1 MPASPTERR
10 GSRWHIAG
18 MNTIELRTQ
27 LLALEA
33 ERSAAVAWGLADVP
47 AYANDLHD
55 EIEVMRAAYTTAAI
69 TEIASLR
76 SALSG
81 PQVG

>member
-1 MPASPTERR
+1 
-10 GSRWHIAG
+10 

-33 ERSAAVAWGLADVP
+33 ERSAALAWGLADLP
-47 AYANDLHD
+47 LYGADLQE
-55 EIEVMRAAYTTAAI
+55 EIEVTRAAYTTAAI

>member
-1 MPASPTERR
+1 
-10 GSRWHIAG
+10 

-33 ERSAAVAWGLADVP
+33 ERSAAVEWGLADVP
-47 AYANDLHD
+47 AYADDLND
-55 EIEVMRAAYTTAAI
+55 EIEVTRAAYTTAAV

>member
-1 MPASPTERR
+1 
-10 GSRWHIAG
+10 

-33 ERSAAVAWGLADVP
+33 ERAAAVAWGLADLP
-47 AYANDLHD
+47 LYSDDLEED
-55 EIEVMRAAYTTAAI
+55 IEIMRSAYTSAAV

>member
-1 MPASPTERR
+1 
-10 GSRWHIAG
+10 
-18 MNTIELRTQ
+18 MNPIELRTQ

-33 ERSAAVAWGLADVP
+33 ERAAAVAWGLADLP
-47 AYANDLHD
+47 RYSDDLEED
-55 EIEVMRAAYTTAAI
+55 IEIMRSAYTSAAV

>member
-1 MPASPTERR
+1 MT
-10 GSRWHIAG
+10 
-18 MNTIELRTQ
+18 TLELRTK

-33 ERSAAVAWGLADVP
+33 ERAAAVAWGLADIP
-47 AYANDLHD
+47 AYREDLET
-55 EIEVMRAAYTTAAI
+55 EIAARRDAYVGAAV

-76 SALSG
+76 SSLSG

>member
-1 MPASPTERR
+1 
-10 GSRWHIAG
+10 
-18 MNTIELRTQ
+18 MNTTELRTQ

-33 ERSAAVAWGLADVP
+33 ERSAALAWGLADLP
-47 AYANDLHD
+47 AYRDELEG
-55 EIEVMRAAYTTAAI
+55 EIEIMRAAYTSAAV

>member
-1 MPASPTERR
+1 
-10 GSRWHIAG
+10 

-33 ERSAAVAWGLADVP
+33 ERSAALAWGLADVP
-47 AYANDLHD
+47 AYADDLQA
-55 EIEVMRAAYTTAAI
+55 EIDVMRAAYTSAAV

>member
-1 MPASPTERR
+1 MT
-10 GSRWHIAG
+10 
-18 MNTIELRTQ
+18 TTELRDQ
-27 LLALEA
+27 LKALEA
-33 ERSAAVAWGLADVP
+33 ERAAAAEWGLTGVP
-47 AYANDLHD
+47 AYLNDLD
-55 EIEVMRAAYTTAAI
+55 GEIEIWRAAYTTAAV

>member
-1 MPASPTERR
+1 
-10 GSRWHIAG
+10 
-18 MNTIELRTQ
+18 MNTTELRTQ

-33 ERSAAVAWGLADVP
+33 ERSAALAWGLADVP
-47 AYANDLHD
+47 AYADDLQA
-55 EIEVMRAAYTTAAI
+55 EIDVMRAAYTTAAV

>member
-1 MPASPTERR
+1 MPSPVEAP
-10 GSRWHIAG
+10 GVRWQIAG

-33 ERSAAVAWGLADVP
+33 ERSAAVAWGLADHP
-47 AYANDLHD
+47 LYADDLQE
-55 EIEVMRAAYTTAAI
+55 EIDITRAAYTSAAV

>member
-1 MPASPTERR
+1 
-10 GSRWHIAG
+10 

-33 ERSAAVAWGLADVP
+33 ERSAALAWGLADLP
-47 AYANDLHD
+47 AYRADLEQD
-55 EIEVMRAAYTTAAI
+55 IEIMRSAYTAAAV

>member
-1 MPASPTERR
+1 
-10 GSRWHIAG
+10 
-18 MNTIELRTQ
+18 MNTIELRSQ

-33 ERSAAVAWGLADVP
+33 ERSAAVAWGIADHP
-47 AYANDLHD
+47 LFAEDLED
-55 EIEVMRAAYTTAAI
+55 EIDITRAAYTTAAV

>member
-1 MPASPTERR
+1 MPSPVEPP
-10 GSRWHIAG
+10 GPRWQIAG
-18 MNTIELRTQ
+18 MNTTELRTQ

-33 ERSAAVAWGLADVP
+33 ERSAALAWGLADLP
-47 AYANDLHD
+47 AYRDDLQD
-55 EIEVMRAAYTTAAI
+55 EIDVTRAAYTTAAV

>member
-1 MPASPTERR
+1 MT
-10 GSRWHIAG
+10 
-18 MNTIELRTQ
+18 TTELRNQ
-27 LLALEA
+27 LKALEA
-33 ERSAAVAWGLADVP
+33 ERAAAEQWGLADVP
-47 AYANDLHD
+47 AYMNDLD
-55 EIEVMRAAYTTAAI
+55 GEIEVWRAAYVGAAV

>member
-1 MPASPTERR
+1 MPSPVEGPRR
-10 GSRWHIAG
+10 QWQIAA
-18 MNTIELRTQ
+18 MTTIELRTQ

-33 ERSAAVAWGLADVP
+33 ERAAAVAWGLADIP
-47 AYANDLHD
+47 AYRDDLEG
-55 EIEVMRAAYTTAAI
+55 EIEVWRSAYTSAAV

>member
-1 MPASPTERR
+1 MT
-10 GSRWHIAG
+10 
-18 MNTIELRTQ
+18 TIELRTQ

-33 ERSAAVAWGLADVP
+33 ERSAAQAWGLADIP
-47 AYANDLHD
+47 AYREDLEQ
-55 EIEVMRAAYTTAAI
+55 EIEARRAAYVGAAV

-76 SALSG
+76 SFLSG

>member
-1 MPASPTERR
+1 MT
-10 GSRWHIAG
+10 
-18 MNTIELRTQ
+18 TIELRTQ

-33 ERSAAVAWGLADVP
+33 ERSAALAWGLADLP
-47 AYANDLHD
+47 AYRDDLED
-55 EIEVMRAAYTTAAI
+55 EIEIMRAAYTTAAI

-76 SALSG
+76 SSLSG

>member
-1 MPASPTERR
+1 
-10 GSRWHIAG
+10 

-33 ERSAAVAWGLADVP
+33 ERSAALAWGLADLP
-47 AYANDLHD
+47 AYRADLEQD
-55 EIEVMRAAYTTAAI
+55 IEIMRSAYTTAAV

>member
-1 MPASPTERR
+1 
-10 GSRWHIAG
+10 
-18 MNTIELRTQ
+18 MNTLELRTQ
-27 LLALEA
+27 LKALEA
-33 ERSAAVAWGLADVP
+33 ERAAAAEWGLAGVP
-47 AYANDLHD
+47 AYINDLD
-55 EIEVMRAAYTTAAI
+55 GEIEIWRGAYTTAAV

>member
-1 MPASPTERR
+1 
-10 GSRWHIAG
+10 
-18 MNTIELRTQ
+18 MNTIELRTH

-33 ERSAAVAWGLADVP
+33 ERSAALAWGLADLP
-47 AYANDLHD
+47 AYRDDLQD
-55 EIEVMRAAYTTAAI
+55 EIDITRAAYTTAAV

>member
-1 MPASPTERR
+1 
-10 GSRWHIAG
+10 

-33 ERSAAVAWGLADVP
+33 ERSAALAWGLADLP
-47 AYANDLHD
+47 AYRADLEQD
-55 EIEVMRAAYTTAAI
+55 IEITRSAYTTAAV

>member
-1 MPASPTERR
+1 
-10 GSRWHIAG
+10 

-27 LLALEA
+27 LKALEA
-33 ERSAAVAWGLADVP
+33 ERAAAVEWGLADVP
-47 AYANDLHD
+47 AYLDDLEG
-55 EIEVMRAAYTTAAI
+55 EIEIWRAAYTTAAV

>member
-1 MPASPTERR
+1 
-10 GSRWHIAG
+10 

-33 ERSAAVAWGLADVP
+33 ERNAAVAWGLADHP
-47 AYANDLHD
+47 LFAEDLED
-55 EIEVMRAAYTTAAI
+55 EIEITRAAYTTAAV

>member
-1 MPASPTERR
+1 
-10 GSRWHIAG
+10 

-33 ERSAAVAWGLADVP
+33 ERSAALAWGLADRRSTP
-47 AYANDLHD
+47 NDLED
-55 EIEVMRAAYTTAAI
+55 EIEITRAAYTSAAV

>member
-1 MPASPTERR
+1 
-10 GSRWHIAG
+10 

-33 ERSAAVAWGLADVP
+33 ERTAALAWGLADLP
-47 AYANDLHD
+47 LYGDDLQE
-55 EIEVMRAAYTTAAI
+55 EIAIVRAAYTSAAV

>member
-1 MPASPTERR
+1 MPSHVEGR
-10 GSRWHIAG
+10 GPRCDIAG

-33 ERSAAVAWGLADVP
+33 ERSAALAWGLADLP
-47 AYANDLHD
+47 AYRADLEQD
-55 EIEVMRAAYTTAAI
+55 IEIMRSAYTTAAV

>member
-1 MPASPTERR
+1 MDTL
-10 GSRWHIAG
+10 
-18 MNTIELRTQ
+18 ELRTQ

-33 ERSAAVAWGLADVP
+33 ERSAAVAWGIADHP
-47 AYANDLHD
+47 LFAEDLED
-55 EIEVMRAAYTTAAI
+55 EIEITRAAYTTAAL

-81 PQVG
+81 PQLG

>member
-1 MPASPTERR
+1 
-10 GSRWHIAG
+10 

-33 ERSAAVAWGLADVP
+33 ERSAAVGWGLADVP
-47 AYANDLHD
+47 AYAADLHS
-55 EIEVMRAAYTTAAI
+55 EIEVTRAAYTTAAV

>member
-1 MPASPTERR
+1 
-10 GSRWHIAG
+10 

-33 ERSAAVAWGLADVP
+33 ERAAAVAWGLADIP
-47 AYANDLHD
+47 AYRDDLQQ
-55 EIEVMRAAYTTAAI
+55 EIEARRSAYIGAAV

>member
-1 MPASPTERR
+1 MT
-10 GSRWHIAG
+10 
-18 MNTIELRTQ
+18 TTELRTQ

-33 ERSAAVAWGLADVP
+33 EHAAAVAWGLADIP
-47 AYANDLHD
+47 AYRDDLQQ
-55 EIEVMRAAYTTAAI
+55 EIEARRNAYVGAAV

>member
-1 MPASPTERR
+1 MD
-10 GSRWHIAG
+10 
-18 MNTIELRTQ
+18 TIELRTQ

-33 ERSAAVAWGLADVP
+33 ERSAAVAWGIADHP
-47 AYANDLHD
+47 LFAEDLED
-55 EIEVMRAAYTTAAI
+55 EIEITRAAYTTAAL

>member
-1 MPASPTERR
+1 MPSPVEGPR
-10 GSRWHIAG
+10 GEWQIAA
-18 MNTIELRTQ
+18 MTTIELRTQ

-33 ERSAAVAWGLADVP
+33 ERAAAVAWGLADIP
-47 AYANDLHD
+47 AYRDDLEG
-55 EIEVMRAAYTTAAI
+55 EIEVWRSAYTSAAV

>member
-1 MPASPTERR
+1 MS
-10 GSRWHIAG
+10 
-18 MNTIELRTQ
+18 TIELRTQ

-33 ERSAAVAWGLADVP
+33 ERAAATAWGLTKVD
-47 AYANDLHD
+47 AYADDLAN
-55 EIEVMRAAYTTAAI
+55 EIDAWHSAYVASAV

-76 SALSG
+76 SRLSG

>member
-1 MPASPTERR
+1 
-10 GSRWHIAG
+10 

-33 ERSAAVAWGLADVP
+33 ERSAALAWGLADLP
-47 AYANDLHD
+47 AYRDDLED
-55 EIEVMRAAYTTAAI
+55 EIEITRAAYTSAAV

>member
-1 MPASPTERR
+1 
-10 GSRWHIAG
+10 

-33 ERSAAVAWGLADVP
+33 ERAAAVAWGLADLP
-47 AYANDLHD
+47 LYRDDLED
-55 EIEVMRAAYTTAAI
+55 EIEVWRSAYTSAAV